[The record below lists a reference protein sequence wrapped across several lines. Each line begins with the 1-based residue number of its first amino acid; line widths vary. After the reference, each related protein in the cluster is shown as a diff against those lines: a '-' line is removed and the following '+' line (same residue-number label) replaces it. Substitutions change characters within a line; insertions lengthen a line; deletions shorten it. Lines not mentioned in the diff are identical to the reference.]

1 MLKRLDI
8 DVTSSFIMNTGA
20 WKPAPVFH
28 CTWAL
33 GSDCMEERYT
43 AGELAGLAGVSAR
56 TVRFYDKKGL
66 LKPVAYTDGGY
77 RLYDNRS
84 VLQLQKIR
92 LLQYAGLSLEQIG
105 HMMTSQGGDSVTEL
119 LWQQKLLLEQKRN
132 QVNQVIASLEDALFA
147 CKKAGNERERMEAV
161 LDILHVKDMETPFDY
176 RYGIYETYSEN
187 QQDWFGWVYDQ
198 LQVFSGAQV
207 LDMGCGHGNLWTRN
221 WTKIPEGVTVTV
233 VEKLNSAI
241 DFLEQFYLENKKFLQ
256 KDVRFIFLRQDLERD
271 FLCVCQCREN
281 KSLQGALAARQEWGQ
296 REKYD
301 RIVAN
306 HLWDFIADK
315 DALMEKAKSALRQQG
330 FMLSTYSSYGFMEA
344 VQQLFED
351 VAAGVDFSEL
361 IAGQERKRRQLEEK
375 LHAHFAKV
383 GRDVF
388 QNRLTGIGDAAVLTS
403 YIENRYPK
411 EYAAYGSEWR
421 EVVRKV
427 GQQIAGQGALEI
439 MTYAPLYQCRL

>member
-1 MLKRLDI
+1 
-8 DVTSSFIMNTGA
+8 
-20 WKPAPVFH
+20 
-28 CTWAL
+28 
-33 GSDCMEERYT
+33 MEERYT

-92 LLQYAGLSLEQIG
+92 LLQYAGMSLEQIG

-147 CKKAGNERERMEAV
+147 CKKAGNERGRMEAV
-161 LDILHVKDMETPFDY
+161 LDILHVKDMEMPFDY

-198 LQVFSGAQV
+198 LQVFPSAQI

-241 DFLEQFYLENKKFLQ
+241 DFLERFYLENKKFLQ
-256 KDVRFIFLRQDLERD
+256 KNVKFIFLREDLER
-271 FLCVCQCREN
+271 
-281 KSLQGALAARQEWGQ
+281 EWETG
-296 REKYD
+296 EKYD

-306 HLWDFIADK
+306 HLWDFVADK

-351 VAAGVDFSEL
+351 VTADVDFSEL
-361 IAGQERKRRQLEEK
+361 IASQERKRGQLEEK

-383 GRDVF
+383 RCDVF
-388 QNRLTGIGDAAVLTS
+388 QNRLTGINDATVLTS

-411 EYAAYGSEWR
+411 EYAAHGSKWK
-421 EVVRKV
+421 EVIRKV

-439 MTYAPLYQCRL
+439 MTYAPLYLCTRAPK

>member
-1 MLKRLDI
+1 M
-8 DVTSSFIMNTGA
+8 
-20 WKPAPVFH
+20 
-28 CTWAL
+28 
-33 GSDCMEERYT
+33 SDRMEERYT
-43 AGELAGLAGVSAR
+43 AGGLARLAGVSAR
-56 TVRFYDKKGL
+56 TVRFYDNKGL

-77 RLYDNRS
+77 RLYDSRS

-132 QVNQVIASLEDALFA
+132 QVNRVIASLEDALFA
-147 CKKAGNERERMEAV
+147 CGKAGNERERMEAV
-161 LDILHVKDMETPFDY
+161 LDILRVKDMETPFDF
-176 RYGIYETYSEN
+176 RYGFYETYSES
-187 QQDWFGWVYDQ
+187 QQDWFGWVYGQ
-198 LQVFSGAQV
+198 LQVFPGAQV

-241 DFLEQFYLENKKFLQ
+241 DFLERFYVENKKFLQ
-256 KDVRFIFLRQDLERD
+256 ENVKFIFLRQDLEW
-271 FLCVCQCREN
+271 EWE
-281 KSLQGALAARQEWGQ
+281 QG
-296 REKYD
+296 EKYD

-330 FMLSTYSSYGFMEA
+330 FMLSTYSSYGLMEA

-361 IAGQERKRRQLEEK
+361 IAIQERKRRQLEEK
-375 LHAHFAKV
+375 LRAHFADV
-383 GRDVF
+383 RSGVF
-388 QNRLTGIGDAAVLTS
+388 QNRLTGISDAAALTG
-403 YIENRYPK
+403 YIENRYPR
-411 EYAAYGSEWR
+411 EYAAHGLVWK
-421 EVVRKV
+421 EVIRKV
-427 GQQIAGQGALEI
+427 SQRIAEQGALEI
-439 MTYAPLYQCRL
+439 MTYAPLYQCWL